1 MDEPGERRVLKLAAA
16 GSPGERDIVTGILAE
31 EHRTLRIV
39 MQILQRL
46 LHEIVHFG
54 TPPDFTLLCSV
65 LYYIDEFP
73 ERVHHPKEDNYLFP
87 MLRRRTT
94 RFDST
99 IRHLR
104 TDHVRSAQMLT
115 RIQRDLV
122 HFQAGARG
130 GLERLTAAV
139 ATYAQLLE
147 EHMQTEEQ
155 LMLDARE
162 ELTQDDWQ
170 HLAHGLGAQSDP
182 LGHAAAPRNEFRLL
196 RARILNALP
205 TKMRLDPDS
214 ARTMRDPE
222 PD

>member
-1 MDEPGERRVLKLAAA
+1 MDKPRERCVLKLAAA
-16 GSPGERDIVTGILAE
+16 GLPAARDIVTGILAE

-54 TPPDFTLLCSV
+54 TPADFTLLCSV

-87 MLRRRTT
+87 MLRRRTA

-99 IRHLR
+99 IRRLR
-104 TDHVRSAQMLT
+104 TDHVQSAKMLT

-122 HFQAGARG
+122 HFQAGAPR
-130 GLERLTAAV
+130 GLERLAANV
-139 ATYAQLLE
+139 ATYAELLE
-147 EHMQTEEQ
+147 QHMQAEEQ
-155 LMLDARE
+155 LLLDARE
-162 ELTQDDWQ
+162 ELTEDDWQ
-170 HLAHGLGAQSDP
+170 HLARGFGAQPDP
-182 LGHAAAPRNEFRLL
+182 LGHADAPRHEFRVL

-214 ARTMRDPE
+214 ARTMREPE
-222 PD
+222 LD